1 MVKFRKIE
9 PKGICNL
16 QIRLRK
22 NGGKDMME
30 QTSNKKVKS
39 AKRMIILA
47 ELLFMV
53 TASLL
58 TAGCIQLKEVFNDK
72 VIFGDVSVLVAV
84 PIELSK
90 ILVIYGSFITVSFVL
105 AVSFWKTG
113 KKKISECIQDK
124 IKYNKRIYEECLKK
138 YKRRNIELE
147 TEIKASGELRISIA
161 TSLGFKDI
169 LKKDSIWEI
178 LKLLLTQNFEKL
190 QEDRENLTNTIEETK
205 DLLYQKYCEVKELN
219 EQEKHQLE
227 EFINSYS
234 TLFDLEA
241 LENYLFGDSVI
252 PEYQKLVFAKVPEI
266 VLPKAEGIVEGDGAI
281 DN

>member
-1 MVKFRKIE
+1 
-9 PKGICNL
+9 
-16 QIRLRK
+16 
-22 NGGKDMME
+22 MME

-47 ELLFMV
+47 GLLLMV

-72 VIFGDVSVLVAV
+72 VIFGDVSVRVV
-84 PIELSK
+84 SPIELSK
-90 ILVIYGSFITVSFVL
+90 ILVIYGSLIIVSFIL
-105 AVSFWKTG
+105 AGSFWKTG
-113 KKKISECIQDK
+113 KKKISECIEDEM
-124 IKYNKRIYEECLKK
+124 KYNKRIYEECLKK

-147 TEIKASGELRISIA
+147 TEIKVSGELRISIA

-169 LKKDSIWEI
+169 LKKDSIWEM

-190 QEDRENLTNTIEETK
+190 KEDRENLTNTIEETK
-205 DLLYQKYCEVKELN
+205 DLLYQKFCEVKELN

-234 TLFDLEA
+234 TLFELDA
-241 LENYLFGDSVI
+241 FVI
-252 PEYQKLVFAKVPEI
+252 DFF
-266 VLPKAEGIVEGDGAI
+266 
-281 DN
+281 

>member
-9 PKGICNL
+9 PKGICNF

-90 ILVIYGSFITVSFVL
+90 ILVIYGSFIIVSFVL

-169 LKKDSIWEI
+169 LKKDSIWE
-178 LKLLLTQNFEKL
+178 
-190 QEDRENLTNTIEETK
+190 
-205 DLLYQKYCEVKELN
+205 
-219 EQEKHQLE
+219 
-227 EFINSYS
+227 S
-234 TLFDLEA
+234 
-241 LENYLFGDSVI
+241 
-252 PEYQKLVFAKVPEI
+252 
-266 VLPKAEGIVEGDGAI
+266 
-281 DN
+281 